1 MHLIVDFPEATVLPL
16 PHAPPKLELS
26 QMLVLVE
33 REGLDDVVF
42 RSTESTMQ
50 VVSAD
55 GEVVASSAR

>member
-1 MHLIVDFPEATVLPL
+1 VLPL
-16 PHAPPKLELS
+16 PHAPLKLELS

-42 RSTESTMQ
+42 RSTESTML